1 MNDQEWDFYDALTRY
16 VEDPVDQ
23 SCIGRLAAREGIEVS
38 NTVMPVLV
46 LFLGFCIGQVCSC
59 CFRAL
64 EDTSSVGPEVPFLS
78 STAAPSRR
86 RSISGQS
93 YLQGVRLG

>member
-1 MNDQEWDFYDALTRY
+1 MQSTEFQMNDQEWDFYDVLTRY

-64 EDTSSVGPEVPFLS
+64 EDMSSVGAEAS
-78 STAAPSRR
+78 S
-86 RSISGQS
+86 
-93 YLQGVRLG
+93 